1 MDKHIKKKSAKKKK
15 SLVKSVIKF
24 LAFELVF
31 TMVTLPLLLI
41 YGPFETPKRM
51 YVGAAMSSANHKYL
65 ATIFLSN
72 DKIDKII
79 HENAATTV
87 SASVN
92 NEEIDKSLI
101 KIDNSHSDKV
111 EKSIIKHPRYDGYI
125 ITIADPKRV
134 KVGYTN
140 KLGKEG
146 ERTSQIAEDHNAIAA
161 INGGAFSDKT
171 GGSYGGTG
179 SIPAGILMVDG
190 KVVYQTVKD
199 DEKIS
204 TLAFDANGTMYVSRY
219 SINDL
224 NRLKIKD
231 ATSFEIP
238 GLDSILMINGKSLI
252 KGDGGAGP
260 APRTAIGQKKDGSI
274 VMVVIDGRG
283 ASGLTKMGAT
293 LGDLVEIM
301 KLQGVQNAMNL
312 DGGSSSTMYYDG
324 EVINNPSDWSGERTV
339 NNAVYVTP

>member
-1 MDKHIKKKSAKKKK
+1 MDKNIKKKK
-15 SLVKSVIKF
+15 SIFKSIIKF
-24 LAFELVF
+24 LAFEVVF

-51 YVGAAMSSANHKYL
+51 YVGAAMSTANHKYL
-65 ATIFLSN
+65 ATMFLSN
-72 DKIDKII
+72 AQIDKIM
-79 HENAATTV
+79 HGDAVATV
-87 SASVN
+87 SASVDSQ
-92 NEEIDKSLI
+92 EIDKSLI
-101 KIDNSHSDKV
+101 KIDSSHSDKI

-125 ITIADPKRV
+125 LTISDPRRV
-134 KVGYTN
+134 KVGYT
-140 KLGKEG
+140 KKIGKEG

-161 INGGAFSDKT
+161 INGGAFSDNT

-179 SIPAGILMVDG
+179 SIPSGILMVNG
-190 KVVYQTVKD
+190 EVVYQTVKD
-199 DEKIS
+199 DDKIS
-204 TLAFDANGTMYVSRY
+204 TLAFDANGTMYISRY

-224 NRLKIKD
+224 KRLKIKD
-231 ATSFEIP
+231 ATSFEIN

-339 NNAVYVTP
+339 NNAIYVTP

>member
-1 MDKHIKKKSAKKKK
+1 MNKHVKKKK
-15 SLVKSVIKF
+15 SVFKRMIIF
-24 LAFELVF
+24 LAFEVAF
-31 TMVTLPLLLI
+31 TMVTMPLLLI
-41 YGPFETPKRM
+41 YGPFQTAKRM
-51 YVGAAMSSANHKYL
+51 YVGAAMSSANHKYF
-65 ATIFLSN
+65 ATMFLSSAE
-72 DKIDKII
+72 IDKII
-79 HENAATTV
+79 HGGSTAV
-87 SASVN
+87 SAASATS
-92 NEEIDKSLI
+92 NEEMDKSLI
-101 KIDNSHSDKV
+101 KISNSPSDKI
-111 EKSIIKHPRYDGYI
+111 EKSTIKHPRYDGYI
-125 ITIADPKRV
+125 ITISDPRRV
-134 KVGYTN
+134 KVGYT
-140 KLGKEG
+140 KKMGKEG
-146 ERTSQIAEDHNAIAA
+146 ERTSQIAEDHNAVVA
-161 INGGAFSDKT
+161 INGGGFSDNT

-179 SIPAGILMVDG
+179 SIPAGILMANG
-190 KVVYQTVKD
+190 QVVYSTV
-199 DEKIS
+199 DENTKIS
-204 TLAFDANGTMYVSRY
+204 TVAFDANGTMYVSRY

-224 NRLKIKD
+224 KNMKIKE

-238 GLDSILMINGKSLI
+238 GMDSILMINGKSLI

-339 NNAVYVTP
+339 NNAIYVTP